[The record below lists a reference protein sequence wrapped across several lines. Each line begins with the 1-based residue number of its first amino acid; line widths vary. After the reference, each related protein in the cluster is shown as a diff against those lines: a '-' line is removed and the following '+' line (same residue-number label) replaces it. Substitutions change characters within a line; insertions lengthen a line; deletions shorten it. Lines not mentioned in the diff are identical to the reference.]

1 MMMACEGNNSF
12 KSFYSFPL
20 LNFFLFQESKDWFD
34 RMKMESSAAA
44 ASANSPRLVSQE
56 ETQRFFD
63 ETRERLFQT
72 SRLNVLTPT
81 NTLVNNMAGN
91 NINDNDNVD
100 PIGQFVREHHER
112 FAALTASIMG
122 DNNTSTATSATAGVV
137 DVNGKSVL
145 RPQRDHVVH
154 SAHAAAGLNQSLV
167 RPHPTLT
174 RSDTQPLDGA
184 TCQQTSAAD
193 LVASILQRLVHRDN
207 FFYLI
212 ECILLN
218 CFTYTLFL

>member
-91 NINDNDNVD
+91 NINDNDVNVD

-154 SAHAAAGLNQSLV
+154 SAHAAAAGLNQSLV

-193 LVASILQRLVHRDN
+193 LVASILQRLVD
-207 FFYLI
+207 F
-212 ECILLN
+212 
-218 CFTYTLFL
+218 LFN